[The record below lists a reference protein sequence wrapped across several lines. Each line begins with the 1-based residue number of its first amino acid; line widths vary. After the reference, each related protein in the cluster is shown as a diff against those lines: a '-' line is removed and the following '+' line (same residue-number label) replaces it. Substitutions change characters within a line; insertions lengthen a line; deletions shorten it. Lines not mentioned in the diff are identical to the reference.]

1 MPTVLIYQG
10 FRFFFY
16 SNEHLPI
23 HIHIE
28 KDFKTAKYNISP
40 IILVKNRGFDSKE
53 LKIIRL
59 IIEENE
65 ELIKKSWNAYFNHK

>member
-1 MPTVLIYQG
+1 MPTVLIFQG

-23 HIHIE
+23 HIHVE
-28 KDFKTAKYNISP
+28 KDSKTAKYNILP

-53 LKIIRL
+53 LKTIRL

-65 ELIKKSWNAYFNHK
+65 ALIKTSWNEYFNHK